1 VTSVALVLYALVLI
15 VLVGVRS
22 AVQRRRTGRT
32 GLHGITGTPAQAGWW
47 GGVLFVAAMI
57 AGLAGPLLA
66 ATGFVVADPPVAVQ
80 VVGLMAALA
89 GFAATLVAVQLQVR
103 AVEEPCLCAVHGKAY
118 ETYAAGTGRFLPAS
132 AA

>member
-1 VTSVALVLYALVLI
+1 
-15 VLVGVRS
+15 
-22 AVQRRRTGRT
+22 
-32 GLHGITGTPAQAGWW
+32 
-47 GGVLFVAAMI
+47 MI

-66 ATGFVVADPPVAVQ
+66 AIGFVVADPPAAVQ

-89 GFAATLVAVQLQVR
+89 GFAAPLVAVQLQVR
-103 AVEEPCLCAVHGKAY
+103 AVEEPYLCAVHGKAY